1 MSPGAETNL
10 SRVYVTRTISSDYV
24 SFCKIDVLGLE
35 DMNRWCIAN
44 SKCNWCVTLRGD
56 TRLVYCG
63 KLDIQHSLTI
73 APLTNLTKKLQKV
86 PSHLNE

>member
-10 SRVYVTRTISSDYV
+10 SRVYLTRTISSDYV
-24 SFCKIDVLGLE
+24 KFCKIDVLYNG
-35 DMNRWCIAN
+35 WCIAN
-44 SKCNWCVTLRGD
+44 SKSNWCVTLRGG

-86 PSHLNE
+86 PSHLDE